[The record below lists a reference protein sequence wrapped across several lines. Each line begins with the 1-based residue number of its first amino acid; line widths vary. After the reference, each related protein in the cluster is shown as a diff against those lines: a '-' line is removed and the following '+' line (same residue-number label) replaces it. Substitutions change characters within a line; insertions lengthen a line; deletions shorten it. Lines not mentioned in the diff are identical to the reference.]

1 MDEFLVAAGYERPAC
16 SRSSSG
22 NQDGKVSSSEK
33 AAQAIRIA
41 AEVAKRYAYS
51 ELDQAARKKIA
62 EADWMW
68 VRSRRDC
75 ANILKAYQVY
85 ACSSTYADICL
96 SLSAVVTEVRFTVQ
110 HFTQKK
116 MWPRWLAHPNDK
128 ELKNMPETDDAYD
141 DPGNETWEVIVNLMG
156 LSSVMESLGH
166 KRIFNAAPHA
176 TYGDRTN
183 KSGVGNYNF
192 RGNAVERLMVMLQ
205 TGMETEGDE
214 EAAKVPR
221 REARGK

>member
-1 MDEFLVAAGYERPAC
+1 M
-16 SRSSSG
+16 
-22 NQDGKVSSSEK
+22 SSSEK

-41 AEVAKRYAYS
+41 AQVAKRYAYS

-96 SLSAVVTEVRFTVQ
+96 SLSAVVTEVRFTVH

-116 MWPRWLAHPNDK
+116 MWPSWLVHPNDK
-128 ELKNMPETDDAYD
+128 RLKNMPETDDAYD
-141 DPGNETWEVIVNLMG
+141 DPGNEMWEVIVNLMG
-156 LSSVMESLGH
+156 LSSAMESLGH
-166 KRIFNAAPHA
+166 QQIFNAAPHA
-176 TYGDRTN
+176 AYGDRKN

-192 RGNAVERLMVMLQ
+192 RGNVVERLLVTLQ
-205 TGMETEGDE
+205 EGMQKQRAEVP
-214 EAAKVPR
+214 AKRQRRR
-221 REARGK
+221 REA